1 MEHEEIWAETY
12 QRQAEVSE
20 LRGRVGKLE
29 TRVKELEADSE
40 RIVNLGAQLET
51 RIGRHEETI
60 AKLYGKVVR
69 QGSQITELAK
79 AIERIN
85 ERFPSTAVA
94 VVRLDDYMAEFN
106 HDAADDDTPD
116 PLDTGI
122 VERPL

>member
-1 MEHEEIWAETY
+1 MEHEEIHDDIASLK
-12 QRQAEVSE
+12 A
-20 LRGRVGKLE
+20 
-29 TRVKELEADSE
+29 
-40 RIVNLGAQLET
+40 
-51 RIGRHEETI
+51 TI